1 VKADFYKGRKEML
14 FLSVL
19 FILFIIALAFYLNAR
34 LDRREEKRL
43 GRDVKGRGG
52 RP

>member
-1 VKADFYKGRKEML
+1 ML

-19 FILFIIALAFYLNAR
+19 FVVLIIIFAFYLNAR

-43 GRDVKGRGG
+43 SKDAKGQGK